1 MAGWPQP
8 TRPRACA
15 LSGLGYHGSM
25 RRRPA
30 APGPMFGWA
39 GDSGWRLVAAW
50 LLRSA
55 IIVALA
61 VAVYVALFYLV
72 LPLVLD
78 R

>member
-1 MAGWPQP
+1 MAGCRQP

-15 LSGLGYHGSM
+15 LSGPGYHGSM

-30 APGPMFGWA
+30 APGPLFGWA
-39 GDSGWRLVAAW
+39 GNSGWRQVAAW
-50 LLRSA
+50 LVRSA
-55 IIVALA
+55 IIVAVAL
-61 VAVYVALFYLV
+61 AVYVALFYLV

>member
-1 MAGWPQP
+1 MAGCPQP

-15 LSGLGYHGSM
+15 LSGLDYHGSM

-30 APGPMFGWA
+30 APGPMFEWA
-39 GDSGWRLVAAW
+39 RDSGWRQVAAW
-50 LLRSA
+50 LVRSA

-61 VAVYVALFYLV
+61 LAVYVAIFYLV

-78 R
+78 P